1 MLIAPPQN
9 VERHGRPA
17 LSAAVQ
23 VEGDSGLPA
32 TLDYWVRHGSLVP
45 DAQRA
50 DAFVV
55 ALLPLAMRL
64 GEPVVVQG
72 PVSTAL
78 AYGLR
83 SVQHALAT
91 WWPALFRRV
100 EVRYEQLDADPAPG
114 PRPPGVGCC
123 FSGGVDSW
131 YTVLSHLAGS
141 EPLAPYR
148 ISHALIT
155 HSFSQLDDTQPD
167 DDRAERLHAVYAPLL
182 AARGVELMLVE
193 SNLRRFRDRI
203 LRDGGRM
210 KSYASS
216 LLSWAHALGRHFG
229 RFHLAGHSTWAY
241 RDMTTF
247 GSHLALD
254 HHFGSDRLQVLHFG
268 AGATRSERIE
278 YIAGAPDALRS
289 LRVCLAQSGL
299 TAEPGQIMNCGR
311 CKKCMRTLMVLD
323 MLGQREACTTFPA
336 DVDLRAM
343 QRASVLA
350 ADYESFLID
359 NLALARR
366 TGRSDWE
373 KPLAKALRMRLRRA
387 ARRERRV
394 IRAEA
399 AASPPATQ

>member
-1 MLIAPPQN
+1 MLIAPPN
-9 VERHGRPA
+9 TLERHGRPA

-23 VEGDSGLPA
+23 VDGDSALPA
-32 TLDYWVRHGSLVP
+32 TLDFWVRRGSLVP

-64 GEPVVVQG
+64 GEPVVVQA
-72 PVSTAL
+72 PVSATL

-83 SVQHALAT
+83 SVQHALAA
-91 WWPALFRRV
+91 WWPALFRQV
-100 EVRYEQLDADPAPG
+100 EMRYEQLEAEDLSG
-114 PRPPGVGCC
+114 PRPSGVGCC

-131 YTVLSHLAGS
+131 YTVLSHLAAS
-141 EPLAPYR
+141 EPLAAYR

-155 HSFSQLDDTQPD
+155 HSFSQLDDHQPD
-167 DDRAERLHAVYAPLL
+167 DDRAERLHAIYAPVL
-182 AARGVELMLVE
+182 ADRGVELMLVE

-216 LLSWAHALGRHFG
+216 LLSWAHALGSHFG

-241 RDMTTF
+241 RDMTPF

-254 HHFGSDRLQVLHFG
+254 HHFGTDRLQVLHFG

-278 YIAGAPDALRS
+278 GITHHPEVLRT

-299 TAEPGQIMNCGR
+299 TAERGQVMNCGH

-323 MLGQREACTTFPA
+323 MLGRREACTSFPEN
-336 DVDLRAM
+336 VDLRAM

-350 ADYESFLID
+350 ADYESFLVD
-359 NLALARR
+359 NLMLARR
-366 TGRSDWE
+366 TGRRDWE
-373 KPLAKALRMRLRRA
+373 KPLEKALKMRLRRA
-387 ARRERRV
+387 GRRARRD
-394 IRAEA
+394 IRAEVA
-399 AASPPATQ
+399 APPGLQ